1 MARPT
6 IRLVSV
12 GAHPVRDALRCAT
25 KGIAHRVRSYP
36 FPVGLAAI
44 PPPRRRSTPA
54 SASLPAGPNGAGV
67 ARPYISMTVSAIFP
81 TVSVWD
87 TCRIAVA
94 CSSLGSHAHA
104 APQRPCVRPIGMER
118 LLVDF
123 TRNIAVSRVQGA
135 DRARKKIRYAVQ
147 VRHTS
152 SYLTGRVWPPCVLPE
167 SSCLAVF
174 KSHGTIKRSQNPHQI
189 PTFLNRKKLLVDIR

>member
-1 MARPT
+1 
-6 IRLVSV
+6 
-12 GAHPVRDALRCAT
+12 VRVASRYAT
-25 KGIAHRVRSYP
+25 KSIAHRVRSYP

-44 PPPRRRSTPA
+44 LPPRRRSTPA
-54 SASLPAGPNGAGV
+54 SALLPAGPNGAGV

-81 TVSVWD
+81 TVSVRD

-94 CSSLGSHAHA
+94 CSSPGRHAHA
-104 APQRPCVRPIGMER
+104 APPPAALSASHRDGAPPRR
-118 LLVDF
+118 F
-123 TRNIAVSRVQGA
+123 HSKHAVPRVQGA

-147 VRHTS
+147 VRHTT

-174 KSHGTIKRSQNPHQI
+174 KSHGTIKRSRNPHQI
-189 PTFLNRKKLLVDIR
+189 PTFLSRKKLLVDIR